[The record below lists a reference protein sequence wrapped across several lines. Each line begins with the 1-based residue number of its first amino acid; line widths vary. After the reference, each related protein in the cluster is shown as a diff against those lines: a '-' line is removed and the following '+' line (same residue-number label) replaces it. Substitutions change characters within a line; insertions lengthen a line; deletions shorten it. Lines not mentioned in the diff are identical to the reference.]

1 MTHSNIPQSPE
12 PFWRSN
18 IPLPTFDKLK
28 NDITVDVAIV
38 GGGITGITAAYLL
51 TKEGMKVALLE
62 ANELL
67 NGTTGHT
74 TAKLTAQHG
83 LIYDELINHI
93 GKEQAKNYYKAN
105 NEALQFVKELIQEK
119 QIDCDFSTED
129 AYIYTNSEKYVQ
141 KLYDEFKAY
150 QKLDIP
156 SELVHEIP
164 FDFPIKKAI
173 VMKEQAQFHPLKY
186 LLALV
191 EEMTHL
197 DGKIFEHT
205 VATDVEKGEQP
216 VVTTR
221 DGAKVYCKHVVAASH
236 FPFYDGN
243 GFYFTR
249 MYAERSYVIGIK
261 ATKEYPGGMY
271 LSAEQPTRSLRYTEI
286 NGEKLIL
293 VGGDSHKTGQGIN
306 TMEHYQALQHFAEQ
320 TLGIKE
326 YLYRWSAQ
334 DLYTLDKVPYI
345 GPITP
350 KKENIYVATGYR
362 KWGMTNGTA
371 AALLL
376 RDLILNRENPYT
388 SLFSPSRFHGD
399 PSIKQFL
406 IQNFD
411 VAGHL
416 IEGKLDVGDKRLQEL
431 EVGEGSVVFMKG
443 KRAGA
448 YKDLDGKLHCVDTTC
463 THLGCEVEWNAGD
476 TTWDCPC
483 HGSRFSYDGQVI
495 EGPANEPLKQ
505 VNIEE

>member
-1 MTHSNIPQSPE
+1 MTKSNMPQSPE

-18 IPLPTFDKLK
+18 LPLPSFDALQ
-28 NDITVDVAIV
+28 NDLTVDVAII
-38 GGGITGITAAYLL
+38 GGGITGITTAYLL
-51 TKEGMKVALLE
+51 TKQGLNVALLE

-83 LIYDELINHI
+83 LIYDELIQHI

-105 NEALQFVKELIQEK
+105 NEALQFVKDLIEEK
-119 QIDCDFSTED
+119 QINCDFSTED
-129 AYIYTNSEKYVQ
+129 AYIYTNSDKYVQ
-141 KLYDEFKAY
+141 KIYDEYKAY

-156 SELVHEIP
+156 SDLTHEIP
-164 FDFPIKKAI
+164 FDFPIKEAV
-173 VMKEQAQFHPLKY
+173 VMKNQAQFHPLKY
-186 LLALV
+186 LFALV
-191 EEMTHL
+191 EEIKKA
-197 DGKIFEHT
+197 GGQIFEHT
-205 VATDVEKGEQP
+205 VATDIKKGEQP
-216 VVTTR
+216 IVLTKNGVKVT
-221 DGAKVYCKHVVAASH
+221 CKHVVIASH

-243 GFYFTR
+243 GFYFSR
-249 MYAERSYVIGIK
+249 MYAERSYVIAIK
-261 ATKEYPGGMY
+261 SEKAYPGGMY
-271 LSAEQPTRSLRYTEI
+271 LSAEQPTRSLRYTEM

-293 VGGDSHKTGQGIN
+293 IGGDSHKSGQGVN
-306 TMEHYQALQHFAEQ
+306 TMYHYKALQDFAEE
-320 TLGIKE
+320 TFGINE

-345 GPITP
+345 GSITP
-350 KKENIYVATGYR
+350 KKKNIFVATGYR

-376 RDLILNRENPYT
+376 RDLITERENPYME
-388 SLFSPSRFHGD
+388 LFSPSRFNAD

-406 IQNFD
+406 MQNFD

-416 IEGKLDVGDKRLQEL
+416 IEGKLDIGDKQIKDL
-431 EVGEGSVVFMKG
+431 EMGEGAVVLIKG
-443 KRAGA
+443 KRSGA
-448 YKDLDGKLHCVDTTC
+448 YKDLDGKVHCIDTTC

-495 EGPANEPLKQ
+495 EGPANKPLKH
-505 VNIEE
+505 VETE